1 MTEISTTVWPRTE
14 LGAVSGESWHVPS
27 SALDPGRLAVADA
40 RWHSSF
46 VVAEMNS
53 QPVGLLVLNRCRSA
67 AFPAP
72 IYDPAKVAPQLF
84 EARPADSHLLIGGST
99 ELVSGYVTRTTLDE
113 SMRRRVGRALVA
125 AAIQH
130 AESLGLIPAALYVRD
145 EQLAEF
151 RKPSGQADRPAVKL
165 DEFAELPVGGDY
177 LSSLNHGRR
186 SVVRRDWRR
195 LEESGLRAVEEDPF
209 AVMDETA
216 ELVAAVK
223 ERHDVPEHPR
233 LAAMRLRRWAKEPLG
248 RRLAFVVRDSAG
260 GILAATYG
268 CHYDHVL
275 ELYEI
280 GLTQSPD
287 RHLAYVESMIYGP
300 RRYAV
305 REGCSSI
312 HLGLGASRPKDLRGA
327 MFSPVW
333 AVAAGALTRD

>member
-1 MTEISTTVWPRTE
+1 MTGISTTVWPQTE
-14 LGAVSGESWHVPS
+14 LGTLSRESWHVPS
-27 SALDPGRLAVADA
+27 SALDPARLAVADA

-46 VVAEMNS
+46 VVAEMNGR
-53 QPVGLLVLNRCRSA
+53 PVGVLPLNRCRSA

-72 IYDPAKVAPQLF
+72 IYDPAHIAPQLF
-84 EARPADSHLLIGGST
+84 EVRRADSHLLIGGST
-99 ELVSGYVTRTTLDE
+99 ELVSGYVTRTALDE
-113 SMRRRVGRALVA
+113 SARRQVGRALVTA
-125 AAIQH
+125 AFRH
-130 AESLGLIPAALYVRD
+130 AESHDLTPAVLYVRD

-151 RKPSGQADRPAVKL
+151 REPGNQDDRPAVKL
-165 DEFAELPVGGDY
+165 DDFAELPVSGDY

-186 SVVRRDWRR
+186 SVVRRDWNR
-195 LEESGLRAVEEDPF
+195 LDASGLRAEEVNAFD
-209 AVMDETA
+209 VIDETA

-223 ERHDVPEHPR
+223 QRHDVPEHPR

-248 RRLAFVVRDSAG
+248 RRLAFVVRDSDG

-268 CHYDHVL
+268 CHYGHVL

-280 GLTQSPD
+280 GLAESAD
-287 RHLAYVESMIYGP
+287 RHLAYTESMIYGP
-300 RRYAV
+300 LRYAE

-333 AVAAGALTRD
+333 AVAANGLLRN